1 MTDDG
6 IKSFI
11 KLKRTEKAITKTA
24 MAAMLGIDRNTYH
37 NIEEGKTRILNVH
50 IARISEILGLDV
62 VDLVNG
68 YTGAEYP
75 ERQEMTD
82 IIGKYESRL
91 RDEKNQHEDEI
102 AALKSRITHLEEI
115 LEMQRRQLR
124 DKEDII
130 NLLKSRKNQ

>member
-102 AALKSRITHLEEI
+102 AALKSRIAHLEEI